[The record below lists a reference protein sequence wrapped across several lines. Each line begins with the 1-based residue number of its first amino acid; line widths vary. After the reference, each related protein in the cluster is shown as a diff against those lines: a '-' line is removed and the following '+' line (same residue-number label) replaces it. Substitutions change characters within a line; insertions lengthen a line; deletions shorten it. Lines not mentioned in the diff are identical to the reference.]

1 MTLAIQV
8 ILRRLHLLLHGSE
21 VLRHLHPRLLRFHAH
36 GLLRFLIVDS
46 IVEAPLVRLELPQHL
61 LVLLF
66 SELEVPGEHGML
78 IMSLVLFMLT
88 RAQLILHDIN
98 FVLEA
103 CERSLRLL
111 VVQALPDELPICLLE
126 RLIHFFVL
134 VLHLLVEAF
143 PILHLILLLLFPP
156 EVRRI
161 LLAEFLQLVV
171 SDLHAVD
178 GLLPLL
184 DELLPIIVQLA
195 KKLRRLVHLDLLGL
209 RIRDHLFELLPLR
222 RILHSELLDGQG

>member
-1 MTLAIQV
+1 MTLPEEV
-8 ILRRLHLLLHGSE
+8 VLRCLHLLLHR
-21 VLRHLHPRLLRFHAH
+21 LQITRHVQPRLLGFLAHEVFVLPLLH
-36 GLLRFLIVDS
+36 GL
-46 IVEAPLVRLELPQHL
+46 VEAPLVRLELPQHL